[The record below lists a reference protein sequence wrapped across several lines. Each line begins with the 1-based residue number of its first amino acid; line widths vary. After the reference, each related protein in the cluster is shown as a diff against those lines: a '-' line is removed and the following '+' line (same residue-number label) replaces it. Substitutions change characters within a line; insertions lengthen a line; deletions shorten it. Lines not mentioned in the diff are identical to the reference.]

1 MVTAL
6 SSGSSPLPS
15 AGLRRG
21 DEGRAPGAGLRF
33 PEPVEGLQE
42 AQAPKAR
49 DDDTLPALSRDP
61 VATDRPAR
69 MSRPG
74 SLLDIR
80 V

>member
-6 SSGSSPLPS
+6 SSGSPQLPS
-15 AGLRRG
+15 AGLRRS
-21 DEGRAPGAGLRF
+21 DEGQAPGAGLRF
-33 PEPVEGLQE
+33 PEPAKALQE

-49 DDDTLPALSRDP
+49 DDDTPPVLSQDP